1 MKPSQPARRR
11 SGIGWLR
18 DTRVSDCLRRQFM
31 MATIGFRTMNNKHA
45 AAKPRPRRCAALL
58 ERLEKRALMS
68 ADSAACLLIYIEPSA
83 GVADPY
89 APYCFTAGELPE
101 RVPAELPSIQSPI
114 ASQPPSATDS
124 EAVPQDKVVTISL
137 EIVDANGEP
146 TNCVQ
151 VGEVV
156 QLRIVAHDLRD
167 SPLGLF
173 GATVDIVYP
182 PGFIPSGPAEIDAYF
197 ANFRNGSHYRPGLI
211 DELGGYGGLDYPSNP
226 RKTILATI
234 PMRAV
239 APGAQTVTLDPADM
253 PGNDVLLHGWDD
265 AVTAGQI
272 DYVGTTVTVIGRES
286 ARAPTDSVDQVFEAW
301 QVFRNSSQLYEVL
314 SNEPATSFATLT
326 EHPSE
331 DIPRSRFVP
340 HEALVKADAPSA
352 HSTRTPTSATALG
365 NELTFLYSNQ
375 EVSLNKLAKPG
386 AQARYIAR

>member
-1 MKPSQPARRR
+1 
-11 SGIGWLR
+11 
-18 DTRVSDCLRRQFM
+18 
-31 MATIGFRTMNNKHA
+31 MNNKHA
-45 AAKPRPRRCAALL
+45 AAKLRPRRCAVHLEPLEQRTLL
-58 ERLEKRALMS
+58 S
-68 ADSAACLLIYIEPSA
+68 ADAAACLLVYIEPSP

-114 ASQPPSATDS
+114 ASQPPSTPVAAAIPH
-124 EAVPQDKVVTISL
+124 EMAVSISL
-137 EIVDANGEP
+137 EIFDANGEP
-146 TNCVQ
+146 TDCVQ

-156 QLRIVAHDLRD
+156 QLRIVGHDLREA
-167 SPLGLF
+167 PLGLF

-182 PGFIPSGPAEIDAYF
+182 PGFVPSGPAEIDAYF
-197 ANFRNGSHYRPGLI
+197 ANFRSGSHHRPGLI
-211 DELGGYGGLDYPSNP
+211 DELGGYGGLEYPSNP
-226 RKTILATI
+226 QASILATI

-239 APGAQTVTLDPADM
+239 APGAQTLTLDPADM

-301 QVFRNSSQLYEVL
+301 QVFRNSSELDEAL
-314 SNEPATSFATLT
+314 GDETATSFATLT

>member
-1 MKPSQPARRR
+1 
-11 SGIGWLR
+11 
-18 DTRVSDCLRRQFM
+18 
-31 MATIGFRTMNNKHA
+31 
-45 AAKPRPRRCAALL
+45 
-58 ERLEKRALMS
+58 MS
-68 ADSAACLLIYIEPSA
+68 ADGVACYLVYIEPSP

-114 ASQPPSATDS
+114 ASQPPSTPAA
-124 EAVPQDKVVTISL
+124 EASPAVKAVRVSL
-137 EIVDANGEP
+137 EIIDASGEP
-146 TNCVQ
+146 TDCVQ

-156 QLRIVAHDLRD
+156 QLQIVAHDLREA
-167 SPLGLF
+167 PLGLF
-173 GATVDIVYP
+173 GATVDIAYP
-182 PGFIPSGPAEIDAYF
+182 PGFVPSGSAEIDAYF
-197 ANFRNGSHYRPGLI
+197 ANFRSGSHHRPGLI
-211 DELGGYGGLDYPSNP
+211 DELGGYGGLDYPTNP
-226 RKTILATI
+226 RETILATI

-301 QVFRNSSQLYEVL
+301 QVPWNSSQLDEAL
-314 SNEPATSFATLT
+314 GNEPATSFATLT
-326 EHPSE
+326 EHPSD
-331 DIPRSRFVP
+331 DIPRLRFVP

-352 HSTRTPTSATALG
+352 HSTRPPTSATALS
-365 NELTFLYSNQ
+365 NEVTFLYSNQ

-386 AQARYIAR
+386 SKARYIAR